1 MQLPQAL
8 IDSLTNVPGFDAEA
22 FVAVHH
28 SDTTVTSVRV
38 HPNKTV
44 HEPTFTQVQSIPW
57 CSLGYY
63 LQSRPSFISD
73 PFWHAGAYYVQEAS
87 SMFLWHILQQ
97 LTLPNTAHVL
107 DVCAAPGGKTT
118 LLQSYFQEGVVVAN
132 EVIKQRNAIL
142 VENLARW
149 GSNNTIVTQ
158 NDPQQL
164 GALRQ
169 MFDLLVIDAP
179 CSGSGLFRK
188 DKAAVA
194 EWSEANVA
202 LCSARQQRI
211 VADVL
216 PALADGGYLIYS
228 TCSYSEAENEQV
240 VDAILSQHPT
250 LKSVPITIQPEWGVV
265 ATASPQKGGWGYRF
279 YPYRLQGEGFF
290 VSIFQ
295 KEGGGGAYVPY
306 GKLPAASKAVTQL
319 LAAQGIDTESVH
331 LLPQGDYFL
340 NVAPQAAH
348 VLAALQQQVYVRKA
362 GVTIGN
368 IVRNELIPHPEL
380 ALSVSNSGNFPRV
393 EVGLEDALQYLRK
406 QPLPANNSP
415 KGWAIVTYKGLGLG
429 FMKVLPNRTNN
440 YYPTEW
446 RILKY

>member
-1 MQLPQAL
+1 MQLPPAL
-8 IDSLTNVPGFDAEA
+8 LHSLQGVPGFDAEA
-22 FVAVHH
+22 FVAVHN
-28 SDTTVTSVRV
+28 SDTQVTSVRL
-38 HPNKTV
+38 HPIKCQT
-44 HEPTFTQVQSIPW
+44 EQPFTQVQPIPW
-57 CSLGYY
+57 CSDGYY
-63 LQSRPSFISD
+63 LSSRPAFILD
-73 PFWHAGAYYVQEAS
+73 PWWHAGAYYVQEAS
-87 SMFLWHILQQ
+87 SMFLSHILTH
-97 LTLPNTAHVL
+97 LALPETAHVL

-118 LLQSYFQEGVVVAN
+118 LLQRYFQSGVVVAN

-202 LCSARQQRI
+202 LCSARQERI

-228 TCSYSEAENEQV
+228 TCSYSEAENEQI
-240 VDAILSQHPT
+240 VDAILTQHPT
-250 LKSVPITIQPEWGVV
+250 LQSVPITIQPEWGVV
-265 ATASPQKGGWGYRF
+265 ATQSPQKGGYGYRF
-279 YPYRLQGEGFF
+279 YPHRLQGEGFF
-290 VSIFQ
+290 VSVFQ

-306 GKLPAASKAVTQL
+306 GKLPAASKAATQL

-340 NVAPQAAH
+340 NVAPQAVH
-348 VLAALQQQVYVRKA
+348 VLAELQQQVYVRKA
-362 GVTIGN
+362 GVTIGS
-368 IVRNELIPHPEL
+368 IVRNELLPHPEL
-380 ALSVSNSGNFPRV
+380 ALSVGNNGNFPRV
-393 EVGLEDALQYLRK
+393 ALRLEEALQYLRK
-406 QPLPANNSP
+406 QPLPPNDAP
-415 KGWAIVTYKGLGLG
+415 KGWVLVTYKELGLG

-446 RILKY
+446 RILKH